1 MKCDACGRDLG
12 DGIFTGGVATGA
24 TILCKKCA
32 HKVQAE
38 IDKLCAA
45 GEKASAIKI
54 AARMRKGTLH
64 QYILRDI
71 PPDTWEQVQAEAARR
86 GISAKE
92 FIFGAIKDALKHP

>member
-1 MKCDACGRDLG
+1 MWKRSGRRDLH
-12 DGIFTGGVATGA
+12 VASRPERPY
-24 TILCKKCA
+24 CVKKCA
-32 HKVQAE
+32 PKVQAE
-38 IDKLCAA
+38 IAKLCAA